1 MRLRFCIYY
10 SSFRPLLSTCAVLRT
25 VMIRAETAAAE
36 RIFVGLQQ
44 RLIYQ
49 ITDDIMEV
57 TKDIP
62 KIPGLQPAVN
72 PRA

>member
-1 MRLRFCIYY
+1 MDYN
-10 SSFRPLLSTCAVLRT
+10 SFGLPLSTRTSLRA
-25 VMIRAETAAAE
+25 VMIRTEAAAE
-36 RIFVGLQQ
+36 ERIFAGFL
-44 RLIYQ
+44 RGLIYQ

>member
-1 MRLRFCIYY
+1 
-10 SSFRPLLSTCAVLRT
+10 
-25 VMIRAETAAAE
+25 MIRADSASAE
-36 RIFVGLQQ
+36 IFFVGLQQ